1 MSAKNLNE
9 LAGHLQELSGSLRQA
24 VDGSVEMA
32 QEDPE
37 ARDHLAGLWE
47 EFLGDFYQHV
57 RTRSRETGQNLLGWL
72 SFSRIA
78 P

>member
-1 MSAKNLNE
+1 MSTQNLDE
-9 LAGHLQELSGSLRQA
+9 IADRLHQLSGSLRAA
-24 VDGSVEMA
+24 VDGSVRMA
-32 QEDPE
+32 NQDPA
-37 ARDHLAGLWE
+37 ARDDLAGLWE

-72 SFSRIA
+72 SFGRIA